1 MGRHFFFVEKTAP
14 RRLRYGEKL
23 GKKKTKLGNGPPN
36 ASGDEYRSPFL
47 GGVTVQD
54 PKNWAQ
60 LGNFWVVWEAGGDWG
75 GGGPW
80 TTTGSTVFPFSFW
93 RTTGRTSGS
102 RVSFVLSTPKKK
114 NRLIGCRRRTA
125 KPPPKK
131 TAGTARPGTHTA
143 KKGHV
148 RSSHNCVIFP
158 WSTKK
163 KEEEEKFEIKSK
175 DNDPYPPLPNR
186 FRGKFDEKSINSVW

>member
-1 MGRHFFFVEKTAP
+1 MGRHFFLLRKRHLVDYVTEKNSV
-14 RRLRYGEKL
+14 
-23 GKKKTKLGNGPPN
+23 KKKRNSVTAHQTPQATSTVLLFWG
-36 ASGDEYRSPFL
+36 ALRSRIRRTGLNSVTF
-47 GGVTVQD
+47 GWFGRRGVI
-54 PKNWAQ
+54 
-60 LGNFWVVWEAGGDWG
+60 